1 MSINTE
7 KIDFT
12 RTGLKAAGF
21 KGFQPLAGSEVP
33 EGPGVYALLRDGQ
46 GPVEFQDPDLT
57 ARWVPDAEVL
67 YIGQADT
74 LNERISQLASSGSSQ
89 NGSAAALWGLADA
102 SRLTVA
108 WLETKD
114 APTVRNEMLQSFT
127 QKHQGR
133 PPFGNVRKA
142 KRK

>member
-1 MSINTE
+1 MSIDTQQ
-7 KIDFT
+7 ITFT

-21 KGFQPLAGSEVP
+21 QGFQSLEGTEGP
-33 EGPGVYALLRDGQ
+33 EGPGVYALLREPG
-46 GPVEFQDPDLT
+46 GPVEFQDPSLT
-57 ARWVPDAEVL
+57 KRWVPDAEVL
-67 YIGQADT
+67 YIGQAEW
-74 LNERISQLASSGSSQ
+74 LNERIRDLASSGSTQ
-89 NGSAAALWGLADA
+89 NGSAAALWDLADA

-114 APTVRNEMLQSFT
+114 APSLRNEMLKSFT
-127 QKHQGR
+127 EQHQGR